1 MVPTTPRTQYN
12 SDGKAMWS
20 RLPAATAA
28 SLVAAVGMG
37 WLFRLVYRLGFYIF
51 AAIPALGSVA
61 LVIVLRGA
69 IGWARCRNRL
79 IAGVLGSVV
88 GLTTYA
94 SYYEFRMRDV
104 LPPGVGWRL
113 DLLPQF
119 VWHCIKTDRILS
131 SHEIGKQLRPASLPM
146 NCFLFLLDLATIVGL
161 TAAGAIKRAAWAYC
175 IELDQ
180 WMRRETAR
188 WPAFRGRSFL
198 DALGAGRLLE
208 FVLQT
213 PPGGNPRACCR
224 LTLEY
229 AAPPSGA
236 TLDYPVYGTL
246 TDVSHGK

>member
-131 SHEIGKQLRPASLPM
+131 SHEIGKQLRPRQLAHE
-146 NCFLFLLDLATIVGL
+146 LFPVSSRSGNHRRSH
-161 TAAGAIKRAAWAYC
+161 AAGAIKRAAWAYC

-180 WMRRETAR
+180 WMRRETALAGISGRRSSTR
-188 WPAFRGRSFL
+188 WVRADSSNLSSKRLRAGTRGL
-198 DALGAGRLLE
+198 
-208 FVLQT
+208 
-213 PPGGNPRACCR
+213 CCR